1 VGVLGGEVI
10 LTLFHPSSI
19 LSITRVN
26 SSVKDLISFVFNL
39 SNLELEILLLL
50 VKSNPQYITLEGL
63 SRKAARD
70 KSTVHRSLQKLVNER
85 IVHKGTRTQ
94 KERGYYHIYCSV
106 DRQSLKTET
115 ERRIAEIVKS
125 FNRLLSNFE
134 VEIEKID

>member
-1 VGVLGGEVI
+1 M
-10 LTLFHPSSI
+10 FHPSSI
-19 LSITRVN
+19 ISITRVN

-50 VKSNPQYITLEGL
+50 VKSNPRYVTLDGL

-85 IVHKGTRTQ
+85 VVHKETRTL
-94 KERGYYHIYCSV
+94 KERGYYHIYRSV
-106 DRQSLKTET
+106 DHQSLKTET
-115 ERRIAEIVKS
+115 EKRIAEILKS

-134 VEIEKID
+134 VDLGKID

>member
-1 VGVLGGEVI
+1 
-10 LTLFHPSSI
+10 LFHSSSI

-26 SSVKDLISFVFNL
+26 SSVKDLFAFVFNL

-50 VKSNPQYITLEGL
+50 IKDNPQYVTLEGL

-85 IVHKGTRTQ
+85 IVHKETRTQ

-106 DRQSLKTET
+106 DHQSLKKET
-115 ERRIAEIVKS
+115 ENRVAEIVKS
-125 FNRLLSNFE
+125 CSRLLSSFI
-134 VEIEKID
+134 VDLEKLD

>member
-1 VGVLGGEVI
+1 
-10 LTLFHPSSI
+10 LFHPSSI
-19 LSITRVN
+19 ISITRVN

-50 VKSNPQYITLEGL
+50 VKSNPQYVTLDGL

-85 IVHKGTRTQ
+85 VVHKETRTL
-94 KERGYYHIYCSV
+94 KERGYYHIYRSV
-106 DRQSLKTET
+106 DHQSLKTET
-115 ERRIAEIVKS
+115 EKRIAEILKS

-134 VEIEKID
+134 VDLEKID

>member
-1 VGVLGGEVI
+1 M
-10 LTLFHPSSI
+10 FHPSSI

-50 VKSNPQYITLEGL
+50 VKSYPQYVTLECL

-85 IVHKGTRTQ
+85 IVHKETRTQ

-106 DRQSLKTET
+106 DYQSLKTET
-115 ERRIAEIVKS
+115 DRRIAELIKS
-125 FNRLLSNFE
+125 FSRLLSNFE
-134 VEIEKID
+134 VDLEKID

>member
-1 VGVLGGEVI
+1 MS
-10 LTLFHPSSI
+10 HPSSI

-50 VKSNPQYITLEGL
+50 VKSNPQCVTLEGL

-85 IVHKGTRTQ
+85 VVHKETRTL
-94 KERGYYHIYCSV
+94 KDRGYYHIYCSV
-106 DRQSLKTET
+106 DHQSLKTET
-115 ERRIAEIVKS
+115 ERRIAEILKS

-134 VEIEKID
+134 VDLEKID